1 MSRSAQTNGLLE
13 RLGISEPIIQAPMAG
28 GATTPELV
36 SAVSKAGALGFLGAA
51 YLTAEAIAMAAAE
64 VRRRTSR
71 PFGINLFAP
80 LPEPPAGDV
89 SRMLELL
96 APIHASLGLPPPEA
110 PTSPPSTLEAQ
121 LDAVLATDAAVFS
134 FTFGLLPDGVVDRL
148 HARGMLVM
156 GTATT
161 VDEALQLEARG
172 VDAVVVQGS
181 EAGAHRG
188 TFGGPFEAAMVGTM
202 ALVPQ
207 TVDAVR
213 VPVIASGGI
222 MDGRGIAAALALG
235 ASAAQLG
242 TAFLTCPEAGI
253 PASHKHAI
261 LGGREDAT
269 RITRAFSGR
278 PARGIVTAL
287 MDLIDAEPDAI
298 PPFPLQNALTRP
310 MRTAAAAR
318 DDAAHLSLWAGQG
331 VRMARSLPA
340 ADLVAALAEEL
351 ASASRQLT
359 SASRSRRSRT
369 TR

>member
-1 MSRSAQTNGLLE
+1 MPRSPRTHGFLE
-13 RLGISEPIIQAPMAG
+13 HLGIQEPIIQAPMAG

-36 SAVSKAGALGFLGAA
+36 SAVSEAGGLGFLGAA
-51 YLTAEAIAMAAAE
+51 YLTAEAIATTADE

-80 LPEPPAGDV
+80 LPEPSPGDV

-96 APIHASLGLPPPEA
+96 APIHAGLGLSPPEV
-110 PTSPPSTLEAQ
+110 PSSPPSSFDAQ
-121 LDAVLATDAAVFS
+121 LDAVLATDATVFS

-148 HARGMLVM
+148 HAREILVM

-161 VDEALQLEARG
+161 VDEALQLEATG
-172 VDAVVVQGS
+172 VDAIVVQGS

-188 TFGGPFEAAMVGTM
+188 TFGGPFEAAMIGTM

-207 TVDAVR
+207 VVDAVR
-213 VPVIASGGI
+213 VPVVASGGI

-235 ASAAQLG
+235 AAAAQLG
-242 TAFLTCPEAGI
+242 TAFLTCPESGI
-253 PASHKHAI
+253 PASHKQAI

-278 PARGIVTAL
+278 PARGLVNRL

-298 PPFPLQNALTRP
+298 PPFPIQNTLTRP
-310 MRTAAAAR
+310 IRTAAAAR

-351 ASASRQLT
+351 ASASRHLT
-359 SASRSRRSRT
+359 
-369 TR
+369 